1 MKQFQEILTMAREHK
16 ASDLHLT
23 SKEPICLRID
33 GELHKTELTLSDFQ
47 LGEIVRQVLNE
58 EQYLNLEQG
67 KEVDVA
73 YIDAQKRSYRIN
85 ASKSKGSF
93 VLAIRLIADV
103 VTSCEELGL
112 PKEIMTLTEL
122 KQGLVLVCGATGS
135 GKSTTLAALIN
146 KLNYERKVHIITL
159 EDPIEYRHENI
170 KALIHQREVGIDTT
184 SFVNGLRSA
193 LRQDPDVI
201 LLGELRDKET
211 TAAAL
216 TAAETGHLVFAT
228 LHTKEATGAINRI
241 LDMFDE
247 GRELIKSQLANVL
260 EAIICQ
266 ELVKKEEGTGRRAV
280 FELLLA
286 TPALRSL
293 IREGR
298 SHQINGYQL
307 VKSYS

>member
-1 MKQFQEILTMAREHK
+1 MKQFQEILTRARELK
-16 ASDLHLT
+16 ASDIHLT
-23 SKEPICLRID
+23 SKETICLRID

-93 VLAIRLIADV
+93 VLVIRLIADTV
-103 VTSCEELGL
+103 PACEELGL

-146 KLNYERKVHIITL
+146 KLNCERKVHIITL
-159 EDPIEYRHENI
+159 EDPIEYRHENV
-170 KALIHQREVGIDTT
+170 KALIHQREVGSDTT

-201 LLGELRDKET
+201 LLGELRDRET

-266 ELVKKEEGTGRRAV
+266 ELVKKKEGTGRRAV

-307 VKSYS
+307 VKSYR

>member
-1 MKQFQEILTMAREHK
+1 MKEFQEILTMARQLN
-16 ASDLHLT
+16 ASDLHLS
-23 SKEPICLRID
+23 SKEAVTLRID
-33 GELHKTELTLSDFQ
+33 GELHKTELFISDFQ
-47 LGEIVRQVLNE
+47 LGEIVRHILNE
-58 EQYLNLEQG
+58 EQYLSLEKG
-67 KEVDVA
+67 KEIDVA
-73 YIDAQKRSYRIN
+73 YIDELKCSYRVN

-93 VLAIRLIADV
+93 VLVIRLIANSIS
-103 VTSCEELGL
+103 TCEELAL
-112 PKEIMTLTEL
+112 PKEIMALTGL

-146 KLNYERKVHIITL
+146 KLNCERSAHIITL
-159 EDPIEYRHENI
+159 EDPIEYRHKNI
-170 KALIHQREVGIDTT
+170 KALVHQREVGSDTT

-201 LLGELRDKET
+201 LLGELRDRET

-216 TAAETGHLVFAT
+216 TAAETGHLVLAT

-266 ELVKKEEGTGRRAV
+266 ELVPKDEGKGRRAV

-286 TPALRSL
+286 TSALRSL

-307 VKSYS
+307 VKSYR